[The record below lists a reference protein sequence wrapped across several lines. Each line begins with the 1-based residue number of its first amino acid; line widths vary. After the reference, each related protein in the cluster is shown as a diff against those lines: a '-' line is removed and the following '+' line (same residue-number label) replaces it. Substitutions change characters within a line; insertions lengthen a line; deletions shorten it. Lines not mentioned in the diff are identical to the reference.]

1 MIAHSSLFLQADQLR
16 ELLKLDTAE
25 LLADELAQL
34 RVHLYILLD
43 ERLNHLFEDL
53 CPPIQRCMR
62 LGSQQ
67 ILHGL
72 KQLGFGHFEAC
83 AV

>member
-16 ELLKLDTAE
+16 ELLQLDTAE

-34 RVHLYILLD
+34 RVHLLLFID
-43 ERLNHLFEDL
+43 ERLNHLFEHL
-53 CPPIQRCMR
+53 GPPIQRCVR

-72 KQLGFGHFEAC
+72 KQLGFSHFEAC